1 MRRMFI
7 ETNEFRKRWAQLRL
21 SDEDLL
27 ELEGFLLEHPEAGD
41 MVQGAGGVRKVR
53 WARPGRGKSSGV
65 RTIYM
70 DFADRE
76 TTWLITVFGK
86 NEKSDLSAEERK
98 EIKLFIK
105 RIKE

>member
-7 ETNEFRKRWAQLRL
+7 ETNEFRKRWTKLGL
-21 SDEDLL
+21 SEEDLR

-41 MVQGAGGVRKVR
+41 MVQGTGGVRKIR
-53 WARPGRGKSSGV
+53 WARPGRGRSGGV
-65 RTIYM
+65 RAIYV

-86 NEKSDLSAEERK
+86 NEKVDLSAEERR
-98 EIKLFIK
+98 EIKLFVK
-105 RIKE
+105 RIKG